1 MNTKVLDNYK
11 SFFADQVKEEIEEQ
25 KTINR
30 SLIPQLFKKFDE
42 LSDAISQAYQSFN
55 RVSDPALMESCICG
69 INALRSKR
77 DAVLRDIR
85 KLE

>member
-1 MNTKVLDNYK
+1 MYMN
-11 SFFADQVKEEIEEQ
+11 SPFWEERRRKHALQES
-25 KTINR
+25 K
-30 SLIPQLFKKFDE
+30 KKFDE

-55 RVSDPALMESCICG
+55 RVSDPALMESCICE
-69 INALRSKR
+69 INALRSRR